1 MSGPREEALHARP
14 PGAATPSPPGETGA
28 ANPTPETTATAA
40 DAAPA
45 PDGGAV
51 AVVAFD
57 GDDTLW
63 HHEPVRA
70 VTQERFR
77 ALITGHV
84 PYADIDGRLHATET
98 RNLALFGHGVRGFT
112 LAMLESAIELTDGAI
127 PADDLAEIID
137 WGKRMAHEPVAL
149 VDGAREALEALAG
162 RATLILV
169 AKGDLLDQESRL
181 ARSGL
186 AGFFDLVEIVSDK
199 TEATYRHLLQRHRIA
214 PERFLMVGD
223 SLRTDV
229 WPVVRAG
236 ARAVHVPYGDAGAGA
251 GDAAAALPA
260 GAWRLTNLAE
270 LPGLLETFDE

>member
-14 PGAATPSPPGETGA
+14 PRAETPSPPGET
-28 ANPTPETTATAA
+28 
-40 DAAPA
+40 AAPTTRRRPER
-45 PDGGAV
+45 PDW
-51 AVVAFD
+51 VVAFD

-63 HHEPVRA
+63 HHEPLRA
-70 VTQERFR
+70 LTQERFR
-77 ALITGHV
+77 TLITSHV
-84 PYADIDGRLHATET
+84 PYADVDGRLHDTEA

-112 LAMLESAIELTDGAI
+112 LAMLESAIELTEGAI

-137 WGKRMAHEPVAL
+137 WGKRMAREPIAL
-149 VDGAREALEALAG
+149 VDGAHEALTALAG
-162 RATLILV
+162 RVTLMLI

-186 AGFFDLVEIVSDK
+186 AAFFDAVEVVSEK
-199 TEATYRHLLQRHRIA
+199 TEATYRQLFGRHRIA

-223 SLRTDV
+223 SMRTDV

-236 ARAVHVPYGDAGAGA
+236 ARAVHVPYVGERP
-251 GDAAAALPA
+251 AAAEATTALPV
-260 GAWRLTNLAE
+260 GVWHLINLAE